1 MPSSVRTCIG
11 CRGARSVSD
20 LVRLV
25 LSDGRVVVSVAS
37 GRTGRG
43 ASIHPLLDCVAAA
56 CRSGAFD
63 RAFRSRVVPPDPTA
77 LLKELESRAGLTSK
91 RLSTSEMDS
100 Q

>member
-11 CRGARSVSD
+11 CRGARPVSE

-43 ASIHPLLDCVAAA
+43 ASIHPLADCVEAA
-56 CRSGAFD
+56 CRSGAFG

-77 LLKELESRAGLTSK
+77 LLKTLESRAGSIPK
-91 RLSTSEMDS
+91 CSSTSGMDS